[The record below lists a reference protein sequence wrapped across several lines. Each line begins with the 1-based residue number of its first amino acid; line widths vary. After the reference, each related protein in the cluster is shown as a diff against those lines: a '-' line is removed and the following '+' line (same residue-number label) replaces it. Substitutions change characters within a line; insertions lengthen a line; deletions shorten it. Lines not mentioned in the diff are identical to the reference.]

1 MASEFFEFVKSY
13 RADTYCLSPDKQI
26 KTIESAID
34 FVNQRGFVF
43 FWPIKGV
50 ILPSLWVAVTGDRP
64 VANAHDDPGHITWGW
79 KDSLLGKRKWY
90 YAKVLRK
97 RATIISL
104 EVAPYFYALTNNYGS
119 PDEDYLT
126 LYEQGL
132 ITRSAKMVYEALLHE
147 GPMDTISLRRTAH
160 LSSRDKEGQ
169 FNRALVDLQQ
179 DFKVLPVGVSQ
190 AGGWRYAFI
199 FDIVARHFPDLPN
212 RAYQISENKARRKLV
227 EFYLISVGAAPMKE
241 ITKLFRWKLK
251 DVNRAVNTL
260 VNEGKLCRNFQVD
273 KQEGEWV
280 TSTKL
285 LEK

>member
-1 MASEFFEFVKSY
+1 MASEFLEFVKSY
-13 RADTYCLSPDKQI
+13 RADTYGLSPDKQI

-43 FWPIKGV
+43 FWPIKSV
-50 ILPSLWVAVTGDRP
+50 ILPSLWVAVAGDRP

-97 RATIISL
+97 RATMISI

-119 PDEDYLT
+119 PEEDFLT

-132 ITRSAKMVYEALLHE
+132 ITRSAKMVYEALLNE
-147 GPMDTISLRRTAH
+147 GPMDTISLRRAAH
-160 LSSRDKEGQ
+160 LSNRDNKSR
-169 FNRALVDLQQ
+169 FIRALVDLQQ
-179 DFKVLPVGVSQ
+179 DFKVLPVSVSQ

-199 FDIVARHFPDLPN
+199 YDIVARHYPDLPN
-212 RAYQISENKARRKLV
+212 HAYQISENNARRKLV
-227 EFYLISVGAAPMKE
+227 ELYFISVGAAPMQE

-260 VNEGKLCRNFQVD
+260 VNEGKLCRNLQVD

-280 TSTKL
+280 ASTKL
-285 LEK
+285 LER